1 LPAQDFVA
9 SSARGDAQREIAMA
23 KRAIKLPSKGL
34 LEARVLLRNEQAKRP
49 TRPGA
54 VPASGRSTLS
64 PALAWLEEYGKLTPT
79 GVPGKV
85 KRGPFTYDRKLE
97 QRRIARAKA
106 LVQRSDPGPF
116 EDPVYLAM
124 LAYQAAS
131 LELAFPKRLGD
142 KQVDHGWSRFLL
154 GTIHSSELNA
164 MAQAFIAH
172 NYTVVLLY
180 SALVEFIYQAAKAA
194 VAATNPTWGPDNR
207 AHVIATK
214 EHVTAQLAKD
224 AAPIE
229 RLYRTLEA
237 YFFNGY
243 PRAFANEQV
252 PIVQQL
258 PLSPLVGLAER
269 WVIGHEFGHGFAVEL
284 DWQRA
289 PNPDMAEEYF
299 ADEQATIL
307 AALSTARVDDMAP
320 EFALAGGAFAL
331 ACLEVFE
338 RALSVL
344 RHGKV
349 VQAAGDGIHPTNQAR
364 ADHIVDTFERYFD
377 ADPEQGPA
385 GLNFVLRPD
394 GWKPTDSELS
404 RSRREMVSRWP
415 NVLYTIWDQVHPR
428 LLQDFESKRPLHPMW
443 KQAADS

>member
-1 LPAQDFVA
+1 MNGLTCWSNISWYPRRSDTWWGF
-9 SSARGDAQREIAMA
+9 AMA

-34 LEARVLLRNEQAKRP
+34 RQARALLRKEQAMHP
-49 TRPGA
+49 TKTSA
-54 VPASGRSTLS
+54 SPASGGSTLA
-64 PALAWLEEYGKLTPT
+64 PALAWLEEQGKLTPT

-97 QRRIARAKA
+97 QQRIARAKA

-142 KQVDHGWSRFLL
+142 KRIDHGWSRFLL
-154 GTIHSSELNA
+154 GTIHSRELNA

-172 NYTVVLLY
+172 NYTVVLLC

-194 VAATNPTWGPDNR
+194 VAATNPTRGSDNR
-207 AHVIATK
+207 VYVIATK

-224 AAPIE
+224 AGPVE

-237 YFFNGY
+237 YFFDGY

-269 WVIGHEFGHGFAVEL
+269 WVIGHEFGHGFAAEL

-289 PNPDMAEEYF
+289 PNPAMAEEYF

-307 AALSTARVDDMAP
+307 TALSAARIDDMAP

-331 ACLEVFE
+331 ASLEVFQ

-344 RHGKV
+344 RHGRV
-349 VQAAGDGIHPTNQAR
+349 VQAPSDGIHPTNQAR

-385 GLNFVLRPD
+385 SLRFVLRPD
-394 GWKPTDSELS
+394 GWKPTDGELG

-415 NVLYTIWDQVHPR
+415 NVLYVIWDQVHPR
-428 LLQDFESKRPLHPMW
+428 LLRDFENKRSLHSMW
-443 KQAADS
+443 K

>member
-1 LPAQDFVA
+1 VTFRGILGAVQRG
-9 SSARGDAQREIAMA
+9 SAVA

-34 LEARVLLRNEQAKRP
+34 REARALLRKEQAKHP
-49 TRPGA
+49 TRAGA
-54 VPASGRSTLS
+54 VPASGPSTLA
-64 PALAWLEEYGKLTPT
+64 PALAWLQGYGKFVPT
-79 GVPGKV
+79 SVPGRV

-97 QRRIARAKA
+97 QQRIARASA

-142 KQVDHGWSRFLL
+142 KKIDLGWSRFLL
-154 GTIHSSELNA
+154 GTVHSSELNA

-194 VAATNPTWGPDNR
+194 VAATNPTWGADNR
-207 AHVIATK
+207 AYVIATK

-224 AAPIE
+224 ARPIE

-237 YFFNGY
+237 YFFDGY
-243 PRAFANEQV
+243 PRAFANEEV

-258 PLSPLVGLAER
+258 PLIPLIGLAER
-269 WVIGHEFGHGFAVEL
+269 WVIGHEFGHGFAAEL

-289 PNPDMAEEYF
+289 RNPDMAEEYF

-307 AALSTARVDDMAP
+307 TALSTARVDDMAP

-331 ACLEVFE
+331 ASLEVFQ

-349 VQAAGDGIHPTNQAR
+349 VPAPSDGIHPTNQAR

-385 GLNFVLRPD
+385 GLRFVLRPD
-394 GWKPTDSELS
+394 GWKPTDNEFG

-415 NVLYTIWDQVHPR
+415 NVLYAIWDQVHPR
-428 LLQDFESKRPLHPMW
+428 LTRDFENRRPLHPMW
-443 KQAADS
+443 K